1 MIEYTIT
8 VSGEKKKLPI
18 MEFSDKQYDLIGEM
32 LLAERSFLS
41 KIKKFL
47 NNDNEAEFSGN
58 VFCISKNDSLIHIEN
73 EVNDCE
79 ISVTQDEF
87 SNLLNAYYSEYK
99 KLKKKK

>member
-8 VSGEKKKLPI
+8 VSGKKKKLPI

-47 NNDNEAEFSGN
+47 NDDNEAEFDGN
-58 VFCISKNDSLIHIEN
+58 IFCISKKDGLVHIEN
-73 EVNDCE
+73 EVNDSG
-79 ISVTQDEF
+79 ISVDQDEF
-87 SNLLNAYYSEYK
+87 ISLLNAYYIEYK
-99 KLKKKK
+99 KLKKK